1 MVHHELQSDRGI
13 LILKPLGPLEADDFA
28 AITQDADAFIERQGS
43 LNGLMI
49 VAEKFPGWEDVQGF
63 VAHLKFVR
71 DHHKKIKKVAFVS
84 DSKFFEF
91 VPRLAN
97 HFVSAEVKH
106 FDSWDERSALEWLTP
121 S

>member
-1 MVHHELQSDRGI
+1 MLQHELQSEKGI
-13 LILKPLGPLEADDFA
+13 LVLKPLGPLEAKDFVD
-28 AITQDADAFIERQGS
+28 ITRDADAYIEKHGS
-43 LNGLMI
+43 LTGLMI

-63 VAHLKFVR
+63 VAHIKFVR

-91 VPRLAN
+91 VPRLAE

-106 FDSWDERSALEWLTP
+106 FDSVDKQSALEWLGA